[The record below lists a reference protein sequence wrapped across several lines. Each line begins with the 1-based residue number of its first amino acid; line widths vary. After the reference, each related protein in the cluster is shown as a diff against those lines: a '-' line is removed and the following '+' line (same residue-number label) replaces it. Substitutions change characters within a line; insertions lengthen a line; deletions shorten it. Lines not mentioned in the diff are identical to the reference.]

1 MYSDENYLWGI
12 IGYYLGCALVLLFL
26 WRFRELLPGR
36 HFRNHLILLIAAVI
50 LVPIKAYPDMNYL
63 APAWF
68 VSLFEGLTG
77 TTEMG
82 FLRGAQPIIVSYLAA
97 VTLYLLAVLLG
108 FIKRR
113 GDSDD
118 EASVYETSGGPEES

>member
-12 IGYYLGCALVLLFL
+12 VGYYLGCILVLMFL
-26 WRFRELLPGR
+26 VRFKDLLPGR

-50 LVPIKAYPDMNYL
+50 LVPIKAYPDMSYL

-77 TTEMG
+77 TEEMG
-82 FLRGAQPIIVSYLAA
+82 FLRGAQPIITCYLVAA
-97 VTLYLLAVLLG
+97 VCYLVAMLLG
-108 FIKRR
+108 VFKRR
-113 GDSDD
+113 DAEQ
-118 EASVYETSGGPEES
+118 EAEAMLESGGQGES

>member
-12 IGYYLGCALVLLFL
+12 VGYYLGCILVLMFL
-26 WRFRELLPGR
+26 VRFKDLLPGR

-50 LVPIKAYPDMNYL
+50 LVPIKAYPDMSYL

-77 TTEMG
+77 PDDMG
-82 FLRGAQPIIVSYLAA
+82 FLRGAQPIITCYLAA
-97 VTLYLLAVLLG
+97 AAFYILALLLG
-108 FIKRR
+108 VFKRR
-113 GDSDD
+113 EAEQD
-118 EASVYETSGGPEES
+118 EEAMLESSGQGES